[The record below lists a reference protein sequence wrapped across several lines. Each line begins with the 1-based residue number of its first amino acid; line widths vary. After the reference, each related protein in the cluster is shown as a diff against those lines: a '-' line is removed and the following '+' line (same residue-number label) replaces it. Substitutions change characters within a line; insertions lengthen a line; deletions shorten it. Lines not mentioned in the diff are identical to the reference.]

1 MSTLT
6 IPPVIPTA
14 REDAKN
20 LHKAFK
26 ESWDIKKRLHVG
38 LGCDSGTIINILAHR
53 DSQQVELITQEY
65 DNKYSD
71 VLRKRL
77 SSELHGDFKRAVCLW
92 VREPA
97 ARDANV
103 LKRALRATVT
113 DFKAATDVICSRTPA
128 QLRQLKQVYLI
139 NCGARLE
146 HDIESATYGDHKKLL
161 LGYVNTTRYEGPE
174 IDKFLVED
182 DAKAINKGRD
192 NSFFIRIFTE
202 RSKAHMSALISTYK
216 SMFGKPLEHAIKKE
230 TSGNLMYGLLTILR
244 FVENP
249 AIHFAKLLRK
259 AMKGFGTDDS
269 TLIWIIVT
277 RAEVDMRY
285 IKAAYINK
293 YGKTLNEAVHSE
305 TSGYYRTFLLA
316 LLGPNC

>member
-14 REDAKN
+14 REDAMN

-26 ESWDIKKRLHVG
+26 G

-92 VREPA
+92 VREPP

-249 AIHFAKLLRK
+249 AMHFAKLFMKYHRK
-259 AMKGFGTDDS
+259 S
-269 TLIWIIVT
+269 
-277 RAEVDMRY
+277 Y
-285 IKAAYINK
+285 
-293 YGKTLNEAVHSE
+293 
-305 TSGYYRTFLLA
+305 YYRGVVKWMDR
-316 LLGPNC
+316 LGSHHTKSD

>member
-14 REDAKN
+14 REDAMN

-26 ESWDIKKRLHVG
+26 G

-92 VREPA
+92 VREPP

-249 AIHFAKLLRK
+249 AMHFAKLLRK

>member
-26 ESWDIKKRLHVG
+26 G

-174 IDKFLVED
+174 IDKILVED

-249 AIHFAKLLRK
+249 A
-259 AMKGFGTDDS
+259 MKGFGTDDS